1 MFNDTTKRFQQHNF
15 LALQIQKILDVSQ
28 LPVYYKER
36 IKKIPAKP
44 SVASEKKCG

>member
-15 LALQIQKILDVSQ
+15 LVLQIQKILIVSQ

-36 IKKIPAKP
+36 IKKIREAKP
-44 SVASEKKCG
+44 VAIKKMC